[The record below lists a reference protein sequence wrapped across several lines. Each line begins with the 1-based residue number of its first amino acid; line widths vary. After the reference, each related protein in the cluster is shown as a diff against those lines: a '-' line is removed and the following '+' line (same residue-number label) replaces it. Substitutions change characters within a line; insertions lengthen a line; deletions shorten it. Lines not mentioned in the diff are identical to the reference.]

1 MLYHPILYRWFISL
15 VISGSDK
22 LVPDHGV
29 STRWRHDDSVNEEG
43 HFERRV
49 HSVLHFRDCLSYRLH
64 PQTGLYSQ
72 VRAEPLE
79 EVVL

>member
-1 MLYHPILYRWFISL
+1 M
-15 VISGSDK
+15 ISGSDK

-29 STRWRHDDSVNEEG
+29 STWWRHDDSVNEEG

-72 VRAEPLE
+72 VRAEPLG
-79 EVVL
+79 EVVLSL